1 MTFAEPLPFESA
13 VALLQERRLLP
24 TAAGSRLIRED
35 LAPAIAKRSWF
46 SARVTDVRFLDA
58 IAQRVGTLTSPA
70 TTAAQGE
77 RRLGR
82 AKTRELL
89 RDTLRA
95 TGWDA
100 EAEGVVPGSLQ
111 DLASDGR
118 LNLIIDTNR
127 DLIRGFGRWADGQNE
142 DVLDIWPAQELVR
155 ISDPIGEPRD
165 WPARWVEAGG
175 ELIDGRMVALKND
188 PIWVAI
194 SAFGL
199 PYEPFD
205 YNSGMG
211 LVDIEYREALDLGL
225 LRPGDRVAPEPVDLT
240 ADVYAKAPDSPE
252 IRRALLKAFGD
263 DLSIEGGE
271 MTLAPRPRPSRA

>member
-1 MTFAEPLPFESA
+1 MNFAEPLPFESA

-24 TAAGSRLIRED
+24 TDAGSRLLRAD
-35 LAPAIAKRSWF
+35 LDPALAQRAWF
-46 SARVTDVRFLDA
+46 SARVSDVRFLDA
-58 IAQRVGTLTSPA
+58 IAQRVGALVSPA
-70 TTAAQGE
+70 TTEAQGE
-77 RRLGR
+77 RRFGR

-100 EAEGVVPGSLQ
+100 EAEGITPGSLQ

-155 ISDPIGEPRD
+155 LSDPIGEPRD

-175 ELIDGRMVALKND
+175 ELLDGRMVALKND

-194 SAFGL
+194 SAFGQ

-211 LVDIEYREALDLGL
+211 LRDIEYREALDLGL
-225 LRPGDRVAPEPVDLT
+225 LRPGDRVEPAPVDLA
-240 ADVYAKAPDSPE
+240 ADVRAAAPQTAE
-252 IRRALLKAFGD
+252 IRRALVKAFGD
-263 DLSIEGGE
+263 ELEIEDGE
-271 MTLAPRPRPSRA
+271 MTLKPRPRSSRA